1 MTTRKNKRARGL
13 GSLNNIELVIHD
25 NRTTKLIH
33 NSRGGL
39 LTSLVFM
46 AFTATMVLVHLSW
59 WPVWIVAAVM
69 FVVNAVVER
78 SAELE
83 SIRVE
88 TEMRRRVAMMSAR
101 IAQMTAE
108 VDQKKAEARERWLQ
122 MLDANDQWAEY
133 WDSHLGE

>member
-1 MTTRKNKRARGL
+1 MATRKDQKVKRL
-13 GSLNNIELVIHD
+13 ESLNNIELVVHD

-69 FVVNAVVER
+69 FVVNAVIER

-83 SIRVE
+83 RIRVE
-88 TEMRRRVAMMSAR
+88 TEMSRRVAMMFAN